1 MEGLQE
7 FLRAVHQHGLVAGH
21 LRGLFHIA
29 IGRRVTR
36 ADGTPVSAGVTWR
49 ELANLL
55 KDLKYEKELVAEV
68 GGNPEELS
76 PRDRLRF
83 WYSAIALARPDSAE
97 ARAQAETL
105 AAAVKPFG
113 YVIGPPPG
121 PPAAKA
127 ASPKPPAPEPA
138 TPKPEEPAAK
148 PKKKK
153 K

>member
-36 ADGTPVSAGVTWR
+36 ADGTLVSAGVTWR

-97 ARAQAETL
+97 ARAQAEAL
-105 AAAVKPFG
+105 AAAVKPLG
-113 YVIGPPPG
+113 YIIGPPPG
-121 PPAAKA
+121 PVAAKA
-127 ASPKPPAPEPA
+127 APPKPAAPEPA
-138 TPKPEEPAAK
+138 KPEQPAAK